1 MLAHQGGWDE
11 ILLILGPILVVVGIL
26 RMAKKRVDTVR
37 QLPLDPVEPADD

>member
-11 ILLILGPILVVVGIL
+11 ILLILGPILIVVGIL
-26 RMAKKRVDTVR
+26 RMAKKRVDKVR